1 MTLIIS
7 LISGILLILG
17 IIVGT
22 QNGNTMVDFYL
33 LVWEFENISLTLL
46 VIESIIVGIVL
57 TIILSGVNTIKMKF
71 QMRDI
76 LKDNRNLQKEVKAL
90 KNLPFEEGEGEEI
103 EELIEEEEEEIAES
117 KEKEED
123 TTE

>member
-103 EELIEEEEEEIAES
+103 KELIEEEEEEIAEA

>member
-22 QNGNTMVDFYL
+22 QNGNTMVNFYL